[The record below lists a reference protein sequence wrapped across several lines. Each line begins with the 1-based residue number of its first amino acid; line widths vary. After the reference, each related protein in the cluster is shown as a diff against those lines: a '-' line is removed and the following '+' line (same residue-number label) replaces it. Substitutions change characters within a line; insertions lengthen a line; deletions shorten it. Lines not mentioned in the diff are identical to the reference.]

1 MYSREGRDFYRTG
14 SFSEKD
20 RRVYE
25 LSFDFL
31 RTNNGKSL
39 NMDGFTL
46 MNNIDGG
53 IVYGFFHHEEG
64 FSLVIQLHRGSK
76 TFKLEVAGEGT
87 KGRKRVAKTLM
98 DLIGLKLK
106 DEKIILK

>member
-20 RRVYE
+20 
-25 LSFDFL
+25 
-31 RTNNGKSL
+31 
-39 NMDGFTL
+39 
-46 MNNIDGG
+46 
-53 IVYGFFHHEEG
+53 
-64 FSLVIQLHRGSK
+64 
-76 TFKLEVAGEGT
+76 KLEVAGEGT